1 VIIAVYAIPRIRLKS
16 MNLHAYGIKHFI
28 IVIPAIIRKGF
39 ALQSLNVKRTSRFQ
53 KGSTCP
59 IARNGKRVPAKA
71 LSQTFLA
78 VYLTVLLEVN
88 YG

>member
-1 VIIAVYAIPRIRLKS
+1 VIIAVYAIPRIKLKS
-16 MNLHAYGIKHFI
+16 MSLHAYGIRHFI
-28 IVIPAIIRKGF
+28 IAIPAIIRKGF

-53 KGSTCP
+53 KGNICP

-71 LSQTFLA
+71 LLQTFLV